1 MTISREKRSKPDAN
15 SIKTD
20 RLLLRDLHDADWV
33 SVHEYSSDPK
43 VCEFMDWGPNSARET
58 KEFIKRAMRAAK
70 DKPRFAYDFAITWQ
84 DADRV
89 IGAVSLVLVGFPP
102 NQAMIGY
109 VLGRQHWGQGIMSE
123 AVGAVIGFGFETL
136 KLHRISASCDPKNMA
151 SFRVMEKCGMR
162 REGYFVED
170 KYIKGRWR
178 DTLAYSILAR
188 EWNDRQS
195 GRQAK

>member
-1 MTISREKRSKPDAN
+1 MTFPREKRFNLTAN

-20 RLLLRDLHDADWV
+20 RLVLRDLRDSDWV
-33 SVHEYSSDPK
+33 AVQEYSSDPK
-43 VCEFMDWGPNSARET
+43 VCEFMDWGPNTARET
-58 KEFIKRAMRAAK
+58 KEFVKRAMRAAK
-70 DKPRFAYDFAITWQ
+70 DKPRFAYDFAITCGES
-84 DADRV
+84 DPV

-123 AVGAVIGFGFETL
+123 AVRAVIGFGFETL
-136 KLHRISASCDPKNMA
+136 KLHRISASCDPKNVA

-178 DTLAYSILAR
+178 DTLLYSVLAR
-188 EWNDRQS
+188 EWNDR
-195 GRQAK
+195 

>member
-1 MTISREKRSKPDAN
+1 MTISRRSSPAVN
-15 SIKTD
+15 SIKTN
-20 RLLLRDLHDADWV
+20 RLLLRDLVDSDWV
-33 SVHEYSSDPK
+33 AVHEYSSDPK

-58 KEFIKRAMRAAK
+58 KEFIKRAIRAAK
-70 DKPRFAYDFAITWQ
+70 DKPRFAYDFAITCD

-89 IGAVSLVLVGFPP
+89 IGAVSLVLVGFPA

-123 AVGAVIGFGFETL
+123 AVGAVIDFGFQTL
-136 KLHRISASCDPKNMA
+136 KLHRISAACDPKNVA
-151 SFRVMEKCGMR
+151 SFRVMEKCGLR

-195 GRQAK
+195 GRQTK